1 MKKVLMKIA
10 LAAILLSP
18 LSAAASQ
25 SAEKLLLVI
34 TTEDSLT
41 QFMAMVLGNQVQAK
55 GADVEILLCG
65 KAGDLAVKGS
75 KEILLKPKDVSAQ
88 MLMKKMMKGGAKVEI
103 CPPYLPNAGKTKAD
117 LIDGVSVAQPAK
129 VADTILE
136 KDTKILSY

>member
-129 VADTILE
+129 VADKILE